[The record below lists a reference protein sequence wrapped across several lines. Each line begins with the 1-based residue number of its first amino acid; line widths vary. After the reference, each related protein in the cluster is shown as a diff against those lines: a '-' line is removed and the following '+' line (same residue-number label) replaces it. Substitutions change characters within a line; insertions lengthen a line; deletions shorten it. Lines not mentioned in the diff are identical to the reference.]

1 MFPFFW
7 ECSHLFYLYVLSVI
21 CMKTRQ
27 PSIIDIAKELGISKS
42 TVSRALSGHPSVKE
56 KTRIDVLELAE
67 KMDYERNTLALS
79 LANKKTLVIGIIVP
93 EILNSFYPSVI
104 RGAEDHLNSEKYKA
118 IICHSNENYEK
129 EVENVK
135 LLLSQQVDG
144 IILSHT
150 KETRNFDHLKLIQ
163 RRGVPLVMFNRVT
176 DMIDVPKVVVDD
188 YEAAFNAVEHLIKN
202 GRKRIAH
209 LAGPDSLINSKHRL
223 HGYLDALAKNKIPID
238 NELIIS
244 YDLSI
249 DKVKIYIKHFLDM
262 SPRPD
267 AIFCI
272 NDPTAI
278 AAMSVI
284 HDRKLHIPKDIA
296 VLGFSNDQPS
306 ALTNPPLTTVS
317 QPTFEIGREAAKLIM
332 QEIRNNENNEPA
344 AEKKTVVLKA
354 QLIVRESTKKV
365 K

>member
-1 MFPFFW
+1 
-7 ECSHLFYLYVLSVI
+7 
-21 CMKTRQ
+21 MKTRQ
-27 PSIIDIAKELGISKS
+27 TSIIDIARELGISKS

-79 LANKKTLVIGIIVP
+79 LANKKTRVIGIIVP
-93 EILNSFYPSVI
+93 EILNSFFPSVI
-104 RGAEDHLNSEKYKA
+104 YGAEEHLNVEKYKT

-144 IILSHT
+144 IILSHS

-163 RRGVPLVMFNRVT
+163 RRGIPLVMFNRVT
-176 DMIDVPKVVVDD
+176 DMVEVPKVVIDD

-223 HGYLDALAKNKIPID
+223 NGYLDALTKNKIPID

-249 DKVKIYIKHFLDM
+249 DKVKIYIKHFLDLV
-262 SPRPD
+262 PRPD
-267 AIFCI
+267 AIFCM

-284 HDRKLHIPKDIA
+284 QDRKLHIPKDVA
-296 VLGFSNDQPS
+296 VLGFSNDNSS
-306 ALTNPPLTTVS
+306 ALTSPPLTTVS

-332 QEIRNNENNEPA
+332 QEIKSNEKNEPVA
-344 AEKKTVVLKA
+344 ANKRTVVLKA
-354 QLIVRESTKKV
+354 QLIIRESTKKV

>member
-1 MFPFFW
+1 
-7 ECSHLFYLYVLSVI
+7 
-21 CMKTRQ
+21 MKTRQ

-67 KMDYERNTLALS
+67 RMDYERNTLALS

-176 DMIDVPKVVVDD
+176 DTIDVPKVVVDD

-209 LAGPDSLINSKHRL
+209 LAGPDSLINSKLRL
-223 HGYLDALAKNKIPID
+223 NGYLDALAKHKIPID
-238 NELIIS
+238 NDLIIS

-262 SPRPD
+262 ARRPD

-296 VLGFSNDQPS
+296 VVGFSNDQPS

-317 QPTFEIGREAAKLIM
+317 QPTFEIGRETAKLIM
-332 QEIRNNENNEPA
+332 QEIRNNEKNEPA
-344 AEKKTVVLKA
+344 ANKKTVILKA
-354 QLIVRESTKKV
+354 QLIIRESTKKA